1 MSNAASGIALADRVK
16 QLSYTTG
23 SSNYSLDANAQ
34 GFSPFADLYSSGDV
48 VFYAATD
55 GTDYEVGS
63 GIYHSKSS
71 GPHELERVPLVST
84 NSNAAVDWGAGVKEV
99 FVTYPADF
107 AVYTA
112 GGVDPNFNHP
122 AKSGV
127 AFWETSNVLNY
138 DSKLVWENE
147 SGFLG
152 VSNSNPL

>member
-1 MSNAASGIALADRVK
+1 MSNASSGIFLADRVK

-23 SSNYSLDANAQ
+23 SSNYSLDASAQ
-34 GFSPFADLYSSGDV
+34 GFSPFGDMYSSGDV

-71 GPHELERVPLVST
+71 GPDELERVTLVST
-84 NSNAAVDWGAGVKEV
+84 NSNAAINWGAGIKEI

-112 GGVDPNFNHP
+112 SGLDPDFNGP
-122 AKSGV
+122 TESGI
-127 AFWETSNVLNY
+127 AFWQTSNILNY
-138 DSKLVWENE
+138 DSKLVWDSE
-147 SGFLG
+147 SGFL
-152 VSNSNPL
+152 